1 MRNQKGF
8 TLVEL
13 VAVIL
18 IAGILGTILV
28 VKLVDRQPFQAEGYA
43 GVVYHNLQ
51 YTRIL
56 AVSLND
62 RYRIVFS
69 ASSYQ
74 ILDSAGTPIVNP
86 ETGSVTTSYPTGV
99 TVTPNTTVIFD
110 SLGKPYN
117 ASSVAL
123 SSLLTL
129 TVTAGTSTD
138 TVTVTPETG
147 FIE

>member
-18 IAGILGTILV
+18 IASIMTTVFL
-28 VKLVDRQPFQAEGYA
+28 VKLVDREPFQSEGYA

-51 YTRIL
+51 YTRVL
-56 AVSLND
+56 SVSLSE

-69 ASSYQ
+69 PSSYQ
-74 ILDSAGTPIVNP
+74 IQNSAGAPISNP
-86 ETGSVTTSYPTGV
+86 ETGALTTSYPTGV
-99 TVTPNTTVIFD
+99 TVTPTTTVIFD
-110 SLGKPYN
+110 SLGKPHDG
-117 ASSVAL
+117 SSDAL

-129 TVTAGTSTD
+129 TVTSGTSTD

-147 FIE
+147 LIE